1 MTFWKPWFLRA
12 RARLRTRHLMLLSAI
27 GEEGNICRAA
37 EMLSMSQPAASRLL
51 RDLEQIIG
59 ADLFERQARGV
70 KANWYGQALIRHSR
84 NALSSLTEAAAE
96 IDALKDG
103 RTGQVNVGS
112 IAGPAVSLVPLALTR
127 LAHDYPF
134 VRVNLTVETSS
145 RLLQLLDD
153 GQIDIVIGRLPARAD
168 DARFTFDRLAEERV
182 CAVVRTGHPL
192 RQKAHL
198 GLPDLVGE
206 RWIVPPVATAL
217 RQRFELMFRESGLE
231 CPTRLMEMTSPL
243 VLTKL
248 LSGTDFIAILPVD
261 VANYYVECKLV
272 HELPVDLPC
281 RMDPYGVIG
290 RKGRLLSPASQLMRE
305 ALEDAATVSQ
315 RALQVASPVPS

>member
-1 MTFWKPWFLRA
+1 
-12 RARLRTRHLMLLSAI
+12 MLLSAI

-59 ADLFERQARGV
+59 ADLFERQPRGV
-70 KANWYGQALIRHSR
+70 KANWYGEALIRHSR

-103 RTGQVNVGS
+103 RTGQVNIGS
-112 IAGPAVSLVPLALTR
+112 IAGPAVSLVPRALTR

-153 GQIDIVIGRLPARAD
+153 GQVDIVIGRLPARAD
-168 DARFTFDRLAEERV
+168 DARFTFDRLADEKV
-182 CAVVRTGHPL
+182 CAVVRDDHPL

-198 GLPDLVGE
+198 GLSDLVGA
-206 RWIVPPVATAL
+206 RWIVPPAGTAL
-217 RQRFELMFRESGLE
+217 RQRFELMFRESGLD
-231 CPTRLMEMTSPL
+231 CPTRLLEMTSPM

-248 LSGTDFIAILPVD
+248 LAGTDFIAVVPQE
-261 VANYYVECKLV
+261 VANYYAESKLMC
-272 HELPVDLPC
+272 ELPVAMPC

-290 RKGRLLSPASQLMRE
+290 RKGRLLSPASQLMRD
-305 ALEDAATVSQ
+305 ALEDAATLPRRTLPVTS
-315 RALQVASPVPS
+315 AVPS